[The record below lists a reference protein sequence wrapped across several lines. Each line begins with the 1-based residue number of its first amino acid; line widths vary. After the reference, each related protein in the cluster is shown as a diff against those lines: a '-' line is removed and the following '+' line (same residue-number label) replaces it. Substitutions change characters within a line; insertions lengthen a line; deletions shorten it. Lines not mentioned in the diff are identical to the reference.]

1 MGKIKLCFLS
11 IVLYFICL
19 PPSTISE
26 SCNSNTFE
34 MICDEVSIN
43 NYFGLGYVLRC
54 KTGNL
59 NISASDS
66 SLSSVKHNNK
76 LEVTD
81 NYEIIGLTI
90 HSSSVN
96 FIPNGIKSLFPNLKA
111 LNIGS
116 SGLQCVTK
124 KDLKEF
130 GDCLVNLD
138 LEGNKITSIDA
149 DLFDDNTNLIYI
161 SLSENA
167 IKHIETGF
175 FDNLRKLKNVKRV
188 YFDSA
193 GCMNQEYDTSNDGS
207 MTTFTWKSLKCTDLT
222 AKVETQH
229 LIMNEKF
236 KCMEEETSKA
246 KMQKSLDQI
255 VLVVVSVFVLIIK
268 L

>member
-1 MGKIKLCFLS
+1 MEELKLCFLS

-19 PPSTISE
+19 PPLTISE
-26 SCNSNTFE
+26 SCDSNTFE
-34 MICDEVSIN
+34 MICDEVSKN

-54 KTGNL
+54 KTSNL
-59 NISASDS
+59 NISDSDS
-66 SLSSVKHNNK
+66 LLSLVKHNNK
-76 LEVTD
+76 SEITD
-81 NYEIIGLTI
+81 NYEIMGLTI
-90 HSSSVN
+90 HSSSVK

-130 GDCLVNLD
+130 GDFLVNLD
-138 LEGNKITSIDA
+138 LEGNEITSIDA
-149 DLFDDNTNLIYI
+149 DLFDYNTNLIYI

-167 IKHIETGF
+167 IKHIDTGF
-175 FDNLRKLKNVKRV
+175 FENLRKLNNVERA

-193 GCMNQEYDTSNDGS
+193 GCMNQEFDTLDDGS
-207 MTTFTWKSLKCTDLT
+207 MTTFKWKSEKCTDLT
-222 AKVETQH
+222 AKVETQN
-229 LIMNEKF
+229 LIMNGKF
-236 KCMEEETSKA
+236 KCLEGKTSKA